1 MSCLDGAKLR
11 SLKGLGCTGS
21 DKELPNVT
29 SIAEVNGKVIITLDN
44 GLYLSASM
52 EVVDKDLNAN
62 IEARQEMDA
71 LKEKVSALETALKL
85 FNGNI
90 ITIADFEGTET
101 HKAISLTYTPTNV

>member
-62 IEARQEMDA
+62 IEARQEMDT
-71 LKEKVSALETALKL
+71 LKEKVSTLENAVKKM
-85 FNGNI
+85 NDSI
-90 ITIADFEGTET
+90 IEVKDFEDVSI
-101 HKAISLTYTPTNV
+101 HKAFALTYTPN